1 MLRCG
6 QMILAEALV
15 RRHLGRGMCV
25 YHSVP
30 RFSSS
35 YVDTEVM
42 HNICFFLEWRWVRGQ
57 QPREEYMSILNA
69 FIDKKDSYYSIHQI
83 GKSQSCV
90 VYVQSTGRVYK
101 VQCIV

>member
-42 HNICFFLEWRWVRGQ
+42 HMCVFF
-57 QPREEYMSILNA
+57 
-69 FIDKKDSYYSIHQI
+69 FIFRVAMGERSATKR
-83 GKSQSCV
+83 
-90 VYVQSTGRVYK
+90 RVYEHPECLYR
-101 VQCIV
+101 QEGQLLLYSPDR